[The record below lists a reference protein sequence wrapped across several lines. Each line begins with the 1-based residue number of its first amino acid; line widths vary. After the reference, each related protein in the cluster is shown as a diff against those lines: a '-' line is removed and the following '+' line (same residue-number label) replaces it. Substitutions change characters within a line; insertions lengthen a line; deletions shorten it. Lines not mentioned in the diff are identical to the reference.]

1 MRPDFPLSLR
11 NPLFLTEILADFTDT
26 GRVTLFCDLVEG
38 TLWLANEGEIRPT
51 RPNLQKNK
59 EEHHEENSQGGVDRA
74 VGDRIICR
82 RDRRHAAPH
91 PACPA
96 RRPYTPRSG
105 CG

>member
-11 NPLFLTEILADFTDT
+11 NPLLLTEILADFTDT

-59 EEHHEENSQGGVDRA
+59 EEHHEENSQGGVDRD

-82 RDRRHAAPH
+82 RYSSRAAAYF
-91 PACPA
+91 AC
-96 RRPYTPRSG
+96 RSSLG
-105 CG
+105 SGQYSA